1 MNLIS
6 LDELYKQ
13 YLNNFKENRIHPHP
27 SNLLALLLL
36 PDKDQYLSLTG
47 SLEDFYN
54 YYFEE
59 IDKKIIQVMN
69 DFDLDEEDIMEYA
82 YILGNDNNIDYK
94 KQVFSNG
101 VITLLW
107 GIMFYQNLSSEEI
120 YCLSCS
126 RYLKDNYIEK
136 TTKRIK
142 SRKH

>member
-13 YLNNFKENRIHPHP
+13 YLNYFKENRIHPHP

-47 SLEDFYN
+47 NLEDFYN

-107 GIMFYQNLSSEEI
+107 GIMFYQDLSSEEI

-136 TTKRIK
+136 NTKRLK